1 LVESF
6 SAFLSF
12 LENLISL
19 QNPSGLWGLFA
30 LAVIT
35 DIGIPAPF
43 ILDTVLIL
51 TSYQS
56 GPISMPVLLTVLALF
71 LGRQVGS
78 GILYLLSRLLGK
90 AFTGWLQKH
99 FPALRQG
106 LDSLGNRLS
115 RWALLAVVT
124 GRLTPGLLQIT
135 TVAAGTIRLRYYQF
149 ALGIA
154 LSSLIYDGILV
165 LLGFIAAHSPK
176 SRDINFTFWMLIA
189 ILIIVCILWPLIF
202 VLLRRSGKK
211 TLSR

>member
-1 LVESF
+1 MEK
-6 SAFLSF
+6 
-12 LENLISL
+12 LISL

-30 LAVIT
+30 LAIVT

-51 TSYQS
+51 TAYQS

-71 LGRQVGS
+71 LGRQIGS

-90 AFTGWLQKH
+90 AFSRWLQRH
-99 FPALRQG
+99 FPILREG
-106 LDSLGNRLS
+106 LDSLGKRLS

-135 TVAAGTIRLRYYQF
+135 SVAAGTIRLRYYQF

-154 LSSLIYDGILV
+154 LSSIIYDGILV

-176 SRDINFTFWMLIA
+176 SQDINFTFWMLIA
-189 ILIIVCILWPLIF
+189 ILIMVCILWPLIF
-202 VLLRRSGKK
+202 ILLRRSGRK
-211 TLSR
+211 TISD